1 MDVPAR
7 HFPYLRLGFAALRL
21 CVRPSFQ
28 SSGARTQGGPCPPIP
43 FVRKLTLGFIDKAL
57 ERAKALK
64 PKKNEPEAAAGELN
78 SAAASPPGAG
88 KMAGRIISPDHS
100 CSSPHTVEVN
110 PEDLRRHRLIAG
122 GWEEKSVVAERY
134 KVLRTHILQRTAA
147 EGLNTLMVT
156 GPLPGEG
163 KTLTAINLAISISQE
178 LNHTVLLVDADL
190 RSPSISRYFGLP
202 EGPGLAEHLT
212 GGLPLSDLLVH
223 PQGLA
228 ELVILPAGG
237 PVTQASELLNS
248 PLMRTLVQDLKHC
261 YPNRYVIFDLP
272 PVLVFADALAFAP
285 LVDGIIVV
293 VEAGKTSK
301 ESILQCQE
309 MLKQF
314 KLLGFVLNKAEATLD
329 RTNYLSYYYPRPPKP
344 NGKGKF
350 KLPVFK

>member
-1 MDVPAR
+1 M
-7 HFPYLRLGFAALRL
+7 
-21 CVRPSFQ
+21 
-28 SSGARTQGGPCPPIP
+28 
-43 FVRKLTLGFIDKAL
+43 GFIDKAL

-64 PKKNEPEAAAGELN
+64 PKKPEPEAAAGGLN
-78 SAAASPPGAG
+78 PASTSPPRGTEKLG
-88 KMAGRIISPDHS
+88 PQIIRPDIS
-100 CSSPHTVEVN
+100 CSSPRTVEVDS
-110 PEDLRRHRLIAG
+110 ETLRRHRLIAG
-122 GWEEKSVVAERY
+122 GWEANSVVAERY
-134 KVLRTHILQRTAA
+134 RVLRTHLLQRTTA

-163 KTLTAINLAISISQE
+163 KTLTAINLAISMSQE

-202 EGPGLAEHLT
+202 DGPGLAEHLT
-212 GGLPLSDLLVH
+212 EGLPLSELLVH

-237 PVTQASELLNS
+237 PVIQAAELLNS

-272 PVLVFADALAFAP
+272 PLLVFADALAFAP
-285 LVDGIIVV
+285 LVDGVIVV
-293 VEAGKTSK
+293 VEAGKTPR

-309 MLKQF
+309 MLKKF
-314 KLLGFVLNKAEATLD
+314 NLLGFVLNKAEATLD
-329 RTNYLSYYYPRPPKP
+329 RSNYLSYYYPRPPKP
-344 NGKGKF
+344 SGKGRF